1 MDFLDTPNT
10 PDLAPEAQDG
20 NGAPTESSLLETPV
34 ELPPPVTPQLET
46 PQQKFERL
54 EAEASVQP
62 GSKVSSVD
70 GPSELLAD
78 IANDIA
84 KEEMLLGE
92 MECEG
97 SMARL
102 PPLPKAVET
111 PSKKDIQ
118 RKVAINVGKDLGYDI
133 VGAQDR
139 VPKPIGAV
147 APNLWAERVK
157 GGTPDPKAAP
167 PKQIIQTLLAL
178 IRPLCCPNTNWK
190 TGKRANKHVIDLSVD
205 KRTRMRSADHW
216 RTMLWA
222 PRAPQSK
229 TPCRLKFRNGIA
241 GAPPGTIAHV
251 TPHFQKV
258 RRAFSAQTCEP

>member
-167 PKQIIQTLLAL
+167 PKQKSKLGLSSLGLSSLGLKASKMNQNFGEFTSVRFSMYCLQHFAEFRLLAVFA
-178 IRPLCCPNTNWK
+178 W
-190 TGKRANKHVIDLSVD
+190 
-205 KRTRMRSADHW
+205 
-216 RTMLWA
+216 
-222 PRAPQSK
+222 
-229 TPCRLKFRNGIA
+229 
-241 GAPPGTIAHV
+241 
-251 TPHFQKV
+251 
-258 RRAFSAQTCEP
+258 